1 MKKLLLSLVL
11 SLSTFSL
18 FAQEVADSVAS
29 GTPDFGIF
37 AKLADYGPLGL
48 AVLALGYVA
57 WMFLKR
63 QWAEKDRLQEELS
76 KKSKTKK

>member
-1 MKKLLLSLVL
+1 MIPLITDTT
-11 SLSTFSL
+11 STVS
-18 FAQEVADSVAS
+18 
-29 GTPDFGIF
+29 TPDFGVF
-37 AKLADYGPLGL
+37 AQLAEYGPLGL

-63 QWAEKDRLQEELS
+63 QWAEKDRLQEELN